1 MPTTDPNQIIQAL
14 DLMPHPEGGYF
25 AETYRSEGVIP
36 STADLVSEER
46 NVSTAIYYLLR
57 SKDISRFHRIRSD
70 EVWHHYMGVAV
81 TIHII
86 HDDGLYEAKYVGKSL
101 EDGEKP
107 QCVIPAGSWFG
118 ATVDKENSFALC
130 GCTVAPGFDFDDFE
144 MADRY
149 RMLQA
154 FPEHEAIIEK
164 LLPLDS

>member
-1 MPTTDPNQIIQAL
+1 MSVPDANHIIKEL
-14 DLMPHPEGGYF
+14 DLNPHPEGGYF
-25 AETYRSEGVIP
+25 AETYRSNGIIP
-36 STADLVSEER
+36 ATSGLASGDRS
-46 NVSTAIYYLLR
+46 VSTAIYYLLR
-57 SKDISRFHRIRSD
+57 SKDISRFHRIGSD
-70 EVWHHYMGVAV
+70 EVWHHYMGTAV
-81 TIHII
+81 TLHII
-86 HDDGLYEAKYVGKSL
+86 HDDGLYEAKYVGKTL

-107 QCVIPAGSWFG
+107 QCIIPAGAWFG
-118 ATVDKENSFALC
+118 ATVDKESSYSLC

>member
-1 MPTTDPNQIIQAL
+1 MPETDLNYIIKEL
-14 DLMPHPEGGYF
+14 NLMPHPEGGYF
-25 AETYRSEGVIP
+25 SETYRSDAVIP
-36 STADLVSEER
+36 AASGER

-70 EVWHHYMGVAV
+70 EVWHHYMGTAV

-86 HDDGLYEAKYVGKSL
+86 HEDGLYEAKQVGKSL

-107 QCVIPAGSWFG
+107 QCVVPAGAWFG
-118 ATVDKENSFALC
+118 ATVDQENSFALC
-130 GCTVAPGFDFDDFE
+130 GCTVAPGFDFEDFE

-164 LLPLDS
+164 LLPSDS